1 MKPLGWKNQI
11 DLSQHAMSRISGA
24 LGQIKSSRHYVGWKS
39 ENIRPQERYFFL
51 TSPFIELLRTYLLTF
66 TSFVTL
72 RYDCAVGTSYAHEDF
87 YATSLAS
94 FLDVGQ
100 LAVYVLHITCT
111 T

>member
-51 TSPFIELLRTYLLTF
+51 TSPFIELHRTYPDDGENVT
-66 TSFVTL
+66 TNSFQMVHGVSRCDPENL
-72 RYDCAVGTSYAHEDF
+72 YR
-87 YATSLAS
+87 
-94 FLDVGQ
+94 
-100 LAVYVLHITCT
+100 
-111 T
+111 